1 MKVVQSASL
10 CDAKKVNQQVAKLEA
25 RVYKLNDDEA
35 KQKAMAETA
44 KLTV

>member
-10 CDAKKVNQQVAKLEA
+10 CDTKKVSQQVAKLEA
-25 RVYKLNDDEA
+25 RVYKLNDEA
-35 KQKAMAETA
+35 KQKTMAETA